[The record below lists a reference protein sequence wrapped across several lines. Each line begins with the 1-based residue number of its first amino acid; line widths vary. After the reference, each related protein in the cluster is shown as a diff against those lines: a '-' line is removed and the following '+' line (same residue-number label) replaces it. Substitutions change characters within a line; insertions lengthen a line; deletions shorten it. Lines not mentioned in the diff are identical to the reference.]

1 MSNVQLAD
9 GVYWVGAIDW
19 NVRNFHGYSTHLGTT
34 YNAYLIIDEKT
45 ALIDTV
51 KAPFYEEM
59 AARVKELVA
68 LADIDYVVSN
78 HVEMDH
84 SGSLPMVMKE
94 AKKAKLITMEKFGES
109 GLGRTFYSDWPLVP
123 VKEGSELKLGQRRLS
138 FIPTPMLHW
147 PDSMCSYLVENQ
159 ILFSMDAFGQ
169 HIATSQRF
177 DDEVGLE
184 VIMPEAAKYYAN
196 ILMPFGDLIVKAI
209 DKLGGLEIAM
219 IAPSHGVIW
228 RSHIDT
234 IIKAYAAWGKG
245 ELKKKAIVVYDTM
258 WGSTEK
264 MAQALVEGIA
274 SEDVEVKLYNLTKSD
289 KSDIIKEVLDASAIL
304 VGSPTLNNGLFPS
317 VAGFLCYLKGLKPK
331 GKLGAA
337 FGSHGWA
344 GGAVKAIEQE
354 FGQAGI
360 EVVDS
365 GLTVKFV
372 PDKDEI
378 QKCIDFGK
386 TIAKRI
392 YGT

>member
-94 AKKAKLITMEKFGES
+94 AKKAKLITVEKFGES
-109 GLGRTFYSDWPLVP
+109 GLGRTFHSDWPLVP
-123 VKEGSELKLGQRRLS
+123 VKEGSELKLGKRKLV

-147 PDSMCSYLVENQ
+147 PDSMCTYLVENQ

-177 DDEVGLE
+177 DEEVGLE

-196 ILMPFGDLIVKAI
+196 ILMPFGDLIVKAV
-209 DKLGGLEIAM
+209 DKLGG
-219 IAPSHGVIW
+219 W
-228 RSHIDT
+228 
-234 IIKAYAAWGKG
+234 
-245 ELKKKAIVVYDTM
+245 
-258 WGSTEK
+258 
-264 MAQALVEGIA
+264 
-274 SEDVEVKLYNLTKSD
+274 KS
-289 KSDIIKEVLDASAIL
+289 
-304 VGSPTLNNGLFPS
+304 P
-317 VAGFLCYLKGLKPK
+317 
-331 GKLGAA
+331 
-337 FGSHGWA
+337 
-344 GGAVKAIEQE
+344 
-354 FGQAGI
+354 
-360 EVVDS
+360 
-365 GLTVKFV
+365 
-372 PDKDEI
+372 
-378 QKCIDFGK
+378 
-386 TIAKRI
+386 
-392 YGT
+392 